1 MNELKW
7 KSAAKTLAKNTPL
20 QKKLDEYIQNFC
32 LNNYKYYEEKE
43 EFSLNSHIIYYYIR
57 KTSPKVFRLRGL
69 FCKKWRMWNQTD

>member
-43 EFSLNSHIIYYYIR
+43 EFSLNTGNDADLVISHKPTIPDLVILN
-57 KTSPKVFRLRGL
+57 KVFNKNECFL
-69 FCKKWRMWNQTD
+69 